1 MERRCDSLAKR
12 GMAELSRAEKP
23 AVYVTT
29 VVPAPA
35 GDAAL
40 FASSSQTLLSLL
52 SIFVSVSV
60 SPFASLFLPSLSHAI
75 SPQLVTLTEVAKRAQ
90 AVLRYLDAVWYSK
103 YRSSTEISTFPLLH
117 FFFLFPFYSSSFCYC
132 SFSQRREAEL
142 GNGDGNRGRKLQ
154 KAPCQRAGAFTSAE
168 VRRGRLL
175 LCVFPP
181 TSAENS
187 LLTGPNLFLNFAC
200 SRSRSEWK

>member
-52 SIFVSVSV
+52 SIFVSVSLSPV
-60 SPFASLFLPSLSHAI
+60 SSPRFHMQSHLS
-75 SPQLVTLTEVAKRAQ
+75 
-90 AVLRYLDAVWYSK
+90 
-103 YRSSTEISTFPLLH
+103 LLH
-117 FFFLFPFYSSSFCYC
+117 
-132 SFSQRREAEL
+132 
-142 GNGDGNRGRKLQ
+142 
-154 KAPCQRAGAFTSAE
+154 
-168 VRRGRLL
+168 
-175 LCVFPP
+175 
-181 TSAENS
+181 S
-187 LLTGPNLFLNFAC
+187 L
-200 SRSRSEWK
+200 K

>member
-52 SIFVSVSV
+52 SIFDSVSL
-60 SPFASLFLPSLSHAI
+60 SLFASLFLPSLSHAI
-75 SPQLVTLTEVAKRAQ
+75 SRQLVTLTEVAKRAQ
-90 AVLRYLDAVWYSK
+90 AILR
-103 YRSSTEISTFPLLH
+103 
-117 FFFLFPFYSSSFCYC
+117 
-132 SFSQRREAEL
+132 
-142 GNGDGNRGRKLQ
+142 
-154 KAPCQRAGAFTSAE
+154 
-168 VRRGRLL
+168 
-175 LCVFPP
+175 
-181 TSAENS
+181 
-187 LLTGPNLFLNFAC
+187 
-200 SRSRSEWK
+200 